1 MKFSQHTYRT
11 KTLMYLAI
19 AFVAYTAIFFAI
31 ETVAEKHRQA
41 STRVELLKQQA
52 DAGNIE
58 VQQLSLAEALGP
70 QYNLRP
76 EMDMAM
82 QKGEGYDIRQSPD
95 GTRTLYYAQRTDNG
109 YLLAQTALPYPW
121 CHILN
126 WGNILTYL
134 TGVLFFVILMV
145 VIILSSGRIW
155 PVMDTL
161 KRFVNT
167 AEHGNIDY
175 TKVHFPNTPSGE
187 TGNKIVELYK
197 QLENSKLEI
206 IKEKDLNRKM
216 KQEMTNN
223 IAHELKTPVSSI
235 RGYLEILLGD
245 KPIDDERR
253 HYFLER
259 SYSQTL
265 RLSNLINDVSVIN
278 KIEESSELFQKEDIN
293 VRQIAQEAI
302 DELADS
308 IAEKRIAVS
317 NSIPPEIS
325 IWGNHSLMYSIF
337 RNLIENVV
345 SYAGEDISIGMELHK
360 EDNEYYYFRFYDTG
374 CGVEEQYLT
383 RLFDRFLRIDT
394 GRSRKNGGTGLGLS
408 IVKHAVQF
416 HQGSIVAKNSPA
428 GGLEFY
434 FSFKKDTKPNNTK
447 K

>member
-1 MKFSQHTYRT
+1 
-11 KTLMYLAI
+11 MYLAI
-19 AFVAYTAIFFAI
+19 AFVSYTAIFFAI
-31 ETVAEKHRQA
+31 ETLAEKDRQEISNAELMRLKVA
-41 STRVELLKQQA
+41 SDNAETQLLSNCDTEKKQYSQYPE
-52 DAGNIE
+52 I
-58 VQQLSLAEALGP
+58 QLAK
-70 QYNLRP
+70 QN
-76 EMDMAM
+76 
-82 QKGEGYDIRQSPD
+82 GEGYDVRRD
-95 GTRTLYYAQRTDNG
+95 DNGKRTLYYAQRTDGG
-109 YLLAQTALPYPW
+109 YLVAHTTLEYPW
-121 CHILN
+121 KYIFN

-134 TGVLFFVILMV
+134 TGVLFFAILMV
-145 VIILSSGRIW
+145 VIIFSSGRIW

-161 KRFVNT
+161 KRFVNR
-167 AEHGNIDY
+167 AEHGDIDY
-175 TKVHFPNTPSGE
+175 NAVHFPNSPSGE
-187 TGNKIVELYK
+187 TGNKIVALYK
-197 QLENSKLEI
+197 QLEDSKLEI

-278 KIEESSELFQKEDIN
+278 KIEESSELFQKEDIYI
-293 VRQIAQEAI
+293 RHIAQEAI

-308 IAEKRIAVS
+308 IAEKNIEVH
-317 NSIPPEIS
+317 NDINPEIH
-325 IWGNHSLMYSIF
+325 INGNHSLMYSIF

-345 SYAGEDISIGMELHK
+345 SYAGENITIGMESHK
-360 EDNEYYYFRFYDTG
+360 EDKEFYYFRFYDTG

-383 RLFDRFLRIDT
+383 RLFDRFLRIDK

-408 IVKHAVQF
+408 IVKHAVLF
-416 HQGSIVAKNSPA
+416 HQGSIVAKNAPS

-434 FSFKKDTKPNNTK
+434 FSFKKTDNK
-447 K
+447 

>member
-1 MKFSQHTYRT
+1 
-11 KTLMYLAI
+11 MYLAI
-19 AFVAYTAIFFAI
+19 AFVAYTIIFFAI
-31 ETVAEKHRQA
+31 ETMAEQDRQA
-41 STRVELLKQQA
+41 ATSVELLKLQA
-52 DAGNIE
+52 KSGSIP
-58 VQQLSLAEALGP
+58 VQHLSLTDADNP
-70 QYNLRP
+70 QYNQCP
-76 EMDMAM
+76 ELNIAQ
-82 QKGEGYDIRQSPD
+82 QKGEGYDVRKSAD
-95 GTRTLYYAQRTDNG
+95 GTRTLYMALHTENG
-109 YLLAQTALPYPW
+109 FMLTEVPTPFPW
-121 CHILN
+121 RDIFN

-134 TGVLFFVILMV
+134 TGVLFFAILMV
-145 VIILSSGRIW
+145 VIIFSSGRIW

-161 KRFVNT
+161 KRFVNN

-175 TKVHFPNTPSGE
+175 TKVHFPHTPSGE

-197 QLENSKLEI
+197 QLENSKLQI

-265 RLSNLINDVSVIN
+265 RLSNLINDVSIIN
-278 KIEESSELFQKEDIN
+278 KIEESSELFQKEEIN
-293 VRQIAQEAI
+293 IRLIAQEAVE
-302 DELADS
+302 ELWDP
-308 IAEKRIAVS
+308 ITEKNIAV
-317 NSIPPEIS
+317 NNNIPPHIN

-345 SYAGEDISIGMELHK
+345 SYAGENISIGMELHK
-360 EDNEYYYFRFYDTG
+360 EDNEYFYFRFYDTG
-374 CGVEEQYLT
+374 CGVDEQYLT

-408 IVKHAVQF
+408 IVKHAVLF
-416 HQGSIVAKNSPA
+416 HQGGIVAKNSPT

-434 FSFKKDTKPNNTK
+434 FSFKKTHNPNISK
-447 K
+447 